1 MEVWEMVKE
10 LTENHEKK
18 FIAYSIY
25 DNTDKIS
32 ICVRNGDI
40 IFEKEGMG
48 ILAMVSLNIFCEEV
62 REPVSF
68 AEAIESG
75 KRIKVIH
82 EFTKKDGCDR
92 YMTLSNLLLKLS
104 QYSSYDIRDI
114 ILNGEFY
121 IE

>member
-1 MEVWEMVKE
+1 MVKE

-82 EFTKKDGCDR
+82 RFTEDIGSVSYVD
-92 YMTLSNLLLKLS
+92 LNDLLYQIS
-104 QYSSYDIRDI
+104 QYSSHDIRDV
-114 ILNGEFY
+114 ILNGKFY